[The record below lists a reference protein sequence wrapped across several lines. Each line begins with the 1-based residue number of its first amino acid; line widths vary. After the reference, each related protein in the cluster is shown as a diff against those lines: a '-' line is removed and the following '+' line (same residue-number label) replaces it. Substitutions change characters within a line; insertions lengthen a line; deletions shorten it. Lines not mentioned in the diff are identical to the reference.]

1 MTDRA
6 HLSDRSTAR
15 AFIRRCVLGILVAAV
30 SPSSSSAS
38 VIVPFHRNLI
48 QLQAC
53 LSAIRQSAPDV
64 ELIVAADG
72 AIEDCRPLATT
83 HGARVIV
90 VPGPSGP
97 AVARN
102 RAAAQ
107 ATGEVLL
114 FVDTDVVV
122 APDAI
127 AGMRA
132 LLDAAPNIAGVFGAY
147 DRQPAATNFMSQF
160 KNLSHAYVHEIANR
174 RASTFWA
181 GLGALR
187 ADAFR
192 AVGGFDERF
201 ARPSVEDIDLGYRLV
216 SAGYALQLDPQFRGR
231 HLKRWTLWNCIVTDI
246 RARGV
251 PWMQLIQRFQ
261 ALTNDLNTSMA
272 LRLSVVVAYLV
283 VASVALAWLTPWAFV
298 ATAAL
303 LATLYAL
310 NADYYKWFAARR
322 GWGFALRVLPVHLI
336 HHLCNGVSFAV
347 GTTLFTAN
355 RLGITLPG
363 TLPPGAWT
371 APMAAAAARGQ
382 TP

>member
-1 MTDRA
+1 VQICARDRVVRFSRTD
-6 HLSDRSTAR
+6 
-15 AFIRRCVLGILVAAV
+15 VLGILTSAV
-30 SPSSSSAS
+30 LPSRTSAS
-38 VIVPFHRNLI
+38 VIVPFHRNLT

-53 LSAIRQSAPDV
+53 LSAIRRSTPDG

-72 AIEDCRPLATT
+72 AVDDCRALVQA
-83 HGARVIV
+83 HDARLIV

-107 ATGEVLL
+107 ATGEILV

-127 AGMRA
+127 PGMRGA
-132 LLDAAPNIAGVFGAY
+132 LDRDPAIAGIFGAY
-147 DRQPAATNFMSQF
+147 DLHPAAPNFMSQF
-160 KNLSHAYVHEIANR
+160 KNLSHAYVHEIGAR
-174 RASTFWA
+174 HASTFWA
-181 GLGALR
+181 GLGAVR

-216 SAGYALQLDPQFRGR
+216 HAGYHLRLDPTFRAC

-251 PWMQLIQRFQ
+251 PWMQLIHRFH
-261 ALTNDLNTSMA
+261 ALSNDLNTSIA
-272 LRLSVVVAYLV
+272 LRLSVAVSYLI
-283 VASVALAWLTPWAFV
+283 VASAAAAFVTPWALI

-303 LATLYAL
+303 ALALVAL
-310 NADYYKWFAARR
+310 NADYYRWFAARR
-322 GWGFALRVLPVHLI
+322 GWGFAMRVLPAHLV
-336 HHLCNGVSFAV
+336 HHLCNGVSFVV
-347 GTTLFTAN
+347 GTALFAAT
-355 RLGITLPG
+355 RVGVTLPG
-363 TLPPGAWT
+363 TLPPGAWS
-371 APMAAAAARGQ
+371 APMASAVRGSSR
-382 TP
+382 